1 MFKSKFDKILMM
13 VIWSLFLAVVIML
26 VYVFISGLFNKEVKD
41 INPQQYP
48 ALKIEENKMMEEP
61 SKEKI
66 NNLMHKINKQNIE
79 IKNIPESTEY
89 EENID

>member
-1 MFKSKFDKILMM
+1 MFKSKFDRILMM
-13 VIWSLFLAVVIML
+13 VIWFLFLAVVIML
-26 VYVFISGLFNKEVKD
+26 VYVFIGGLFNKEVKD

-66 NNLMHKINKQNIE
+66 NNLMNKINKQNIE